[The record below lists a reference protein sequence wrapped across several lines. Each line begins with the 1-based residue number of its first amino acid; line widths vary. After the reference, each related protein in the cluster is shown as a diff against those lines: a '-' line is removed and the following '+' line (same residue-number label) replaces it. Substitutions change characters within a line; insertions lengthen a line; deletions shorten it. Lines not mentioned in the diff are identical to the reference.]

1 MKGFLLDTN
10 VLSEFSRSG
19 FPPDVNVERWM
30 ESTHPD
36 MLFTSVLSIGEI
48 RKGIERLAP
57 GRKRSELE
65 HWLEADLNGWFGNNL
80 LPVTKAISNRWGMVS
95 AISEKRGKQLGNID
109 GLLAATAI
117 EHDLT
122 VVTRNTLHFE
132 NLGALILNPW
142 KINVS

>member
-19 FPPDVNVERWM
+19 FPPDANVERWM

-57 GRKRSELE
+57 GRKRSGLE

-80 LPVTKAISNRWGMVS
+80 LPVTKEISNRWGML
-95 AISEKRGKQLGNID
+95 AAMLEKRGKQLGNID

-122 VVTRNTLHFE
+122 VVTRNMVHFE

-142 KINVS
+142 NSRVS